1 MALKKIFV
9 IDTNVLIHDPQS
21 IFGFS
26 GATVVI
32 PIIVLEELD
41 QFKTDN
47 SDRGRNAR
55 EVIRSLDMLRNRGSL
70 REGVTLDNGGILKV
84 LMLDASKP
92 CSRILEPDIP
102 DNAILNM
109 ALCLREETSEVILIS
124 KDLNMRVKADV
135 IGIRAHDYLKDE
147 ISAEKFYK
155 GWITF
160 QVPAVQLKKGVP
172 SDLLE
177 LAHEYPFSPNEY
189 VVAESQHN
197 PHIYKLFRYQ
207 GNYEFKQILMP
218 NLKWGIE
225 PRNVQQLI
233 ALDLLLDDSIQLVTL
248 LGPAGT
254 GKTFLA
260 LVAAL
265 HKLLVDHIYTK
276 ILISR
281 PVIPLGPDIGYL
293 PGTLGEKLHNWM
305 QPIYDNMEFIVHV
318 ANASQ
323 QHMAFEEEPQH
334 EQGDKH
340 GERHGDRHGNRHEK
354 HDKYGDKFA
363 DKSKKSGKKPQ
374 RQSFPGLDE
383 LVQRGKISLEAITY
397 MRGRSIPYQFIFID
411 EVQNLN
417 PHEVKTIISRVGE
430 GSKIVLAGDPYQID
444 SPYLDFVSNGLMVAS
459 QKFKGQPIFGTA
471 FLEVS
476 ERSELSKLAGKLL

>member
-1 MALKKIFV
+1 MESKKVFV

-21 IFGFS
+21 VFGFS

-32 PIIVLEELD
+32 PMIVLEELD

-55 EVIRSLDMLRNRGSL
+55 EVIRSLDMLRSRGSL
-70 REGVTLDNGGILKV
+70 KTGVDLDNGGKLRVLILDPAK
-84 LMLDASKP
+84 A
-92 CSRILEPDIP
+92 CSRALMPDIP
-102 DNAILNM
+102 DNLILNM
-109 ALCLREETSEVILIS
+109 CVCLREEGFDVVLIS

-135 IGIRAHDYLKDE
+135 IGIRANDYLKDE
-147 ISAEKFYK
+147 ISVEKFYK

-160 QVPAVQLKKGVP
+160 QVPAVQLKKGIP

-189 VVAESQHN
+189 VVVESQHN
-197 PHIYKLFRYQ
+197 PHIYKLFRYK
-207 GNYEFKQILMP
+207 GNNDFKQILAP
-218 NLKWGIE
+218 NLQWGIE

-265 HKLLVDHIYTK
+265 HKLLVDHVYTK

-323 QHMAFEEEPQH
+323 QHIAFEEEHASQSRDDRH
-334 EQGDKH
+334 D
-340 GERHGDRHGNRHEK
+340 RHGD
-354 HDKYGDKFA
+354 KYA
-363 DKSKKSGKKPQ
+363 DKNKKNGKKPP
-374 RQSFPGLDE
+374 RHSFPTLDE
-383 LVQRGKISLEAITY
+383 LVTRGKISLEAITY

-471 FLEVS
+471 FLEIS